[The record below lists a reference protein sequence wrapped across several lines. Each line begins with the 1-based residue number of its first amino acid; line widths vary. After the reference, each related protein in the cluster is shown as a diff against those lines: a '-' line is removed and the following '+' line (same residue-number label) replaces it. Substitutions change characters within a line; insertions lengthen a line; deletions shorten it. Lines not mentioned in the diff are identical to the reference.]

1 MEGDSALEFIFPEKL
16 LLRMMAFS
24 KDRLGDKD
32 LALTCFRGLLDDDL
46 EWRKRQ
52 QRNVEQGHAFGTDQ
66 ELATVSQS
74 FQDMGITKAYS
85 EIGIAIK
92 MDRAITQT
100 GLNDSE
106 GTIAKFAK
114 NSYFGRQYD
123 TWKHPRGIGNLVNLS
138 AFGVEGNNMIQGL
151 FLNANKFSGLIPFSI
166 GNLTSLT
173 RLYMQENRF
182 EGSIPKSLGNCQ
194 NLLMLNLSSNNL
206 SGTIHKQL
214 LMLSSLSLDV
224 SRNKLSGEIPRSL
237 GSCITLARLHLEGN
251 EFAGAIP
258 QSLKD
263 LRELE
268 EIYISRNNLSG
279 QIPKFLSKFRFLK
292 HLNLSHNDFKGS
304 AVASQNYFTK
314 VLQQKAS
321 FISRTTCLKSG
332 SSFNLCN
339 CVHNYSVM
347 LHCSLFN
354 GEKGKSFGSV
364 YKGVLSNDGTIV
376 AVKVLNLQ
384 QEGASKSFVDE
395 CKALRSSRHRNLLQ
409 IVTVCSSIDDQ
420 GNDFK
425 SLVFEFMENGNLD
438 AWLYPRDEEKS
449 RITRLNIMERL
460 NIAIHV
466 ASALDYL
473 HHRCET
479 PIVHCDLKPS
489 NVLLDEDMVAH
500 VGDFGLARFLLEA
513 SDNSSKNQ
521 TMSVGL
527 KGSIGYI
534 PPEYG
539 MGGQV
544 SILGDIYSYGILLL
558 ELFIGKRPTD
568 DMFKYGLSI
577 HQLAAMAL
585 PNHVMD
591 IVDPSLLLETDG
603 EDDDDDRYD
612 NDIQEKPITR
622 YHVGGQLQARRLEE
636 CFVSVMRIGLSC
648 SAMSQPERM
657 SMDVVVNKMKTIRD
671 SCLGLRRS

>member
-1 MEGDSALEFIFPEKL
+1 
-16 LLRMMAFS
+16 
-24 KDRLGDKD
+24 
-32 LALTCFRGLLDDDL
+32 
-46 EWRKRQ
+46 
-52 QRNVEQGHAFGTDQ
+52 
-66 ELATVSQS
+66 
-74 FQDMGITKAYS
+74 
-85 EIGIAIK
+85 
-92 MDRAITQT
+92 
-100 GLNDSE
+100 
-106 GTIAKFAK
+106 
-114 NSYFGRQYD
+114 
-123 TWKHPRGIGNLVNLS
+123 
-138 AFGVEGNNMIQGL
+138 
-151 FLNANKFSGLIPFSI
+151 
-166 GNLTSLT
+166 
-173 RLYMQENRF
+173 
-182 EGSIPKSLGNCQ
+182 
-194 NLLMLNLSSNNL
+194 
-206 SGTIHKQL
+206 
-214 LMLSSLSLDV
+214 MLSSLSVSLSMSKNSLTGSLPSDVGDLVHLTELDV

-237 GSCITLARLHLEGN
+237 GSCITLARLHLEVVSQNDRLCG
-251 EFAGAIP
+251 G
-258 QSLKD
+258 
-263 LRELE
+263 
-268 EIYISRNNLSG
+268 
-279 QIPKFLSKFRFLK
+279 IPKLLLPRCSSKKPRSSQGLLALKVVVPLTCAIAFIITLSC
-292 HLNLSHNDFKGS
+292 
-304 AVASQNYFTK
+304 FTALCSMVK
-314 VLQQKAS
+314 KA
-321 FISRTTCLKSG
+321 RG
-332 SSFNLCN
+332 
-339 CVHNYSVM
+339 
-347 LHCSLFN
+347 
-354 GEKGKSFGSV
+354 SFGSV

-479 PIVHCDLKPS
+479 PIVHCDLKQS

-636 CFVSVMRIGLSC
+636 CFV
-648 SAMSQPERM
+648 Q
-657 SMDVVVNKMKTIRD
+657 
-671 SCLGLRRS
+671 